1 MKKILPKILACLFV
15 FIATFGFSINAFASN
30 HIVQFSGTSY
40 NGYSI
45 IRSGPGTSYSKLG
58 TISPNTRL
66 NFIGYEDNG
75 TSVLDVWTN
84 KPDKKWFK
92 FKFNGIDGWIASAL
106 VYGNP
111 PTPTPQQTSA
121 NTQSTQNSVNLNVP
135 LYLQNQSPIV
145 NITGINQGCT
155 LASSAMLYDY
165 NNANKSYNN
174 TALLKSWWTSKGMN
188 WSGAKLKVLV
198 NPESINNFN
207 NTGLQTIYS
216 NLNSGKPVIL
226 YLTDGQY
233 PHAVVVY
240 GYQNINNSSKDITR
254 DKFLIRDPLNKY
266 TKLDQFL
273 SNSSYVNK
281 NTRYRIFGY
290 SK

>member
-15 FIATFGFSINAFASN
+15 FIAAFGFSIKAFASEYT
-30 HIVQFSGTSY
+30 VQFSGTSY

-45 IRSGPGTSYSKLG
+45 IRSGPSTSYSRLG
-58 TISPNTRL
+58 TISPNTCL

-75 TSVLDVWTN
+75 TSVVDVWTN
-84 KPDKKWFK
+84 KPDKRWFK
-92 FKFNGIDGWIASAL
+92 FKFNGTNGWIASAL

-111 PTPTPQQTSA
+111 PPQQTSV
-121 NTQSTQNSVNLNVP
+121 NTQSAQNSVNLNVP
-135 LYLQNQSPIV
+135 LYLQNKSPIV

-155 LASSAMLYDY
+155 LASSSMVYDY

-174 TALLKSWWTSKGMN
+174 TALLRSWWTSVGMN
-188 WSGAKLKVLV
+188 WSSAKMKVLV

-226 YLTDGQY
+226 YLTNGPI

-266 TKLDQFL
+266 TKLDQLL
-273 SNSSYVNK
+273 SNSSYVNQ
-281 NTRYRIFGY
+281 NTKYRIFGY